1 MDQYGNPETINAPRK
16 SRRGWIVLIILAV
29 LLVMIVPVGLVL
41 AVLVFRYSELAP
53 RHELEKSVS
62 MEIPDSFLWGENR
75 TATERL
81 KLTLSVVEVR
91 LVKRAEVPPK
101 LAGSL
106 PGKGLLVIKLKLG
119 NASKGRILDHA
130 EMKRPKLW
138 DNFGNGMRTALR
150 RTGTGEIKPGNA
162 AELTVWA
169 VAPRVDNATDFRGS
183 LALTIRLANA
193 LLMDDLKFS
202 FKSSDIQ
209 NKQGKKP

>member
-41 AVLVFRYSELAP
+41 AVLAWFRYSELAP
-53 RHELEKSVS
+53 RYEREVSVAVAS
-62 MEIPDSFLWGENR
+62 SPWGENQ
-75 TATERL
+75 TARERL
-81 KLTLSVVEVR
+81 KLTLSMVEVR

-106 PGKGLLVIKLKLG
+106 PGKELLVIKLKLG

-193 LLMDDLKFS
+193 ILMDDLKFS

-209 NKQGKKP
+209 NKQGKNP